1 MTLAATKLLTEAW
14 EHGLADDSNPFDEA
28 IEQKWIKQWLFY
40 GNSVRY
46 ASAMTGAQDYTTF
59 KYGWWGLTTN
69 LQEMKDKIEVKRK
82 LHKGEESE

>member
-1 MTLAATKLLTEAW
+1 MTLAATRLLEEAW

-28 IEQKWIKQWLFY
+28 IEQKWIAQWLFY

-69 LQEMKDKIEVKRK
+69 LEEMKEKIETKKK
-82 LHKGEESE
+82 LGPEEKPD